1 MLDLRPAGSLRL
13 DGSSVPTGAAGSL
26 EKSKQTNCIK
36 KSFKSKFCLPFSLM
50 RENYRQIWR
59 LSPHQ
64 EYFFRVG
71 SHVTLLEQGSPQLG
85 PLGPLGDLLLGVIF
99 VVCVGP

>member
-1 MLDLRPAGSLRL
+1 M
-13 DGSSVPTGAAGSL
+13 GAVSQQAL
-26 EKSKQTNCIK
+26 LVLLKNLNKQIVK
-36 KSFKSKFCLPFSLM
+36 KCFKSKFCLPFSLM